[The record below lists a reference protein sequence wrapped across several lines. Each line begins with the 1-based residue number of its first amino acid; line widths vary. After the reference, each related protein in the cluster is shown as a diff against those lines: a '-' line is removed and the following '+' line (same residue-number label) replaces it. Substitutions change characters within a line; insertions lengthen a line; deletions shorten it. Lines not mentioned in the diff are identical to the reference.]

1 MRERERER
9 EERERERED
18 MGTSGSKELGSIS
31 SPSGGGGGGG
41 GGGFLARDEGF
52 ITVGT
57 AKSPQ
62 EERQESTEGAI
73 LRKVGEIEVTR
84 PVLSC
89 KRKDLEELSQGGRVQ
104 WALEAAFSAL
114 AKWYAKQA
122 TLVTRQ
128 QLGLHEEIEEVSYMV
143 KLAVQSVNRNRDAL
157 KQSSKDA
164 QGLNLLSQ
172 DIAALRKAVE
182 NAVETHEK
190 LSQTLNLS
198 ESADSETSS
207 PKKM

>member
-1 MRERERER
+1 M
-9 EERERERED
+9 
-18 MGTSGSKELGSIS
+18 
-31 SPSGGGGGGG
+31 
-41 GGGFLARDEGF
+41 
-52 ITVGT
+52 
-57 AKSPQ
+57 
-62 EERQESTEGAI
+62 
-73 LRKVGEIEVTR
+73 
-84 PVLSC
+84 
-89 KRKDLEELSQGGRVQ
+89 Q